1 MADGWRGG
9 ADPQLLGGAAMK
21 LEVISKEPPVKSRDT
36 EVLFVHGFWH
46 AAWHWD
52 EGFMDRFTAQG
63 YKVHALSLRG
73 HGESE
78 GRDKIRWWSVK
89 DYVQDITDV
98 YQRFEKPPVLV
109 GGSAGGGYVQK
120 FLETHSP
127 PAAVL
132 IGSVPSVGLMG
143 TTLRFASRH
152 PLAFLK
158 VNLAF
163 DMWQVI
169 ATPELYREMAFSD
182 ALPEQELLDFYA
194 RAQNESYRA
203 YFDLMLLNTPKPNRV
218 STPMLVVGSD
228 ADQIVSVKETER
240 TARDYHADIEMLH
253 GIGHLMT
260 NDVGWEAVADRILA
274 WLDARGL

>member
-1 MADGWRGG
+1 M
-9 ADPQLLGGAAMK
+9 Q
-21 LEVISKEPPVKSRDT
+21 LEVITKKPRSEAKAT

-52 EGFMDRFTAQG
+52 EGFMDRFADRG
-63 YKVHALSLRG
+63 YRVHAMSLRG
-73 HGESE
+73 HGASE
-78 GRDKIRWWSVK
+78 GGDKIRWWSVK
-89 DYVQDITDV
+89 DYVQDMAEV
-98 YQRFEKPPVLV
+98 YSRFENPPILV

-120 FLETHSP
+120 LLETHRP

-132 IGSVPSVGLMG
+132 IGSVPSVGLLG
-143 TTLRFASRH
+143 ATLRFASRH

-158 VNLAF
+158 VNLRF

-182 ALPEQELLDFYA
+182 ALPEEELLSFYG

-203 YFDLMLLNTPKPNRV
+203 YFDLMLLNTPKPSRV

-240 TARDYHADIEMLH
+240 TARDYGADLEMFS

-274 WLDARGL
+274 WLDSRGL